1 MRKRTFADALRFV
14 FSPVD
19 NPFFAVMWRQQRRN
33 MGQFFLHL
41 GMILGFVWLAFTAA
55 GLLMERFNFSFQTRA
70 IALYEFTAWA
80 HFFAAGIYGVTAY
93 RRYQQFWRGDTLP
106 QLLLTGAPPIL
117 IVLAIPVYPLFIQ
130 AYIALLCLPFYAAA
144 KNLSGIPWSTVLL
157 DVSIIVLLA
166 SLPGSMGMF
175 LWWLLFQLS
184 IQIAPFPYLLAV
196 WSQLPLLLTLPVR
209 FFAWS
214 VPTWLLVVVGILLLS
229 VISFT
234 SWAWFLEPRF
244 YPSQVR
250 VLWWAHRAW
259 LLATVFICGL
269 MWAYWFPSDF
279 AAKVAFSLVLIRLL
293 FSVEFLSLAS
303 TRSDEA
309 PRTPTRWADAEVLVA
324 NGLMLSVCGLV
335 GWAEGLAISKIAPVL
350 AIGSLL
356 GILHYIAHSLSANWW
371 RKVMVAQRMPLTW
384 WLAFSVWLIAPL
396 ALLIPPISPLAGFH
410 GWLLPLTLM
419 PTSLQQQISTSWFH
433 GIRIS
438 LPHWSLMAIVQIAWA
453 GFLWALERMSKL
465 PQVQP
470 EEKRREWLTVNHPLW
485 GWLARLEE
493 QLCKRFANPLVTLQL
508 RQQSRDTV
516 LRATMTIGVI
526 ANLLVLSIWLLSRI
540 FPQQDFVAFT
550 EGLLIRLPSLAGLA
564 GAFSASV
571 VNLWHEQ
578 KSALWL
584 LGRKRVVESFVLA
597 PFTADQWKFGWWF
610 PRFWLCLKATMPY
623 ALCAWLGLALRPS
636 LGFALV
642 AILVTASLPVTALAL
657 ALAGLSISMM
667 RQWETILALFSMLP
681 ITVSV
686 WKTCFLATL
695 ISKGWHL
702 HALVWLLWFV
712 FSTILAVSCRV
723 IVSKRIGLLRTP
735 SGYEQWLKLTEE
747 KFRRARS

>member
-1 MRKRTFADALRFV
+1 MQKRTFADALRFI

-41 GMILGFVWLAFTAA
+41 GMILGFVWLAFTAV

-70 IALYEFTAWA
+70 IALYEITAWA
-80 HFFAAGIYGVTAY
+80 HFFAVGIYGVTAY
-93 RRYQQFWRGDTLP
+93 RRYQQFWRRDTLP
-106 QLLLTGAPPIL
+106 QLLLTGVPPIL
-117 IVLAIPVYPLFIQ
+117 IALAIPVYPLFIQ

-157 DVSIIVLLA
+157 DASIIALLA
-166 SLPGSMGMF
+166 SLPGSTGMS

-184 IQIAPFPYLLAV
+184 IWTAPFPYSFTV

-259 LLATVFICGL
+259 LLATVFVCGL

-350 AIGSLL
+350 AIGGLL
-356 GILHYIAHSLSANWW
+356 GILHYMAHSLSANWW

-396 ALLIPPISPLAGFH
+396 VLLIPPISPLASFH

-419 PTSLQQQISTSWFH
+419 PTSLQQQISTSWFHEISTSWFH

-453 GFLWALERMSKL
+453 GLLWTLERMSKL

-470 EEKRREWLTVNHPLW
+470 EEKRREWLTANHPLW

-493 QLCKRFANPLVTLQL
+493 QLCERFANPLVTLQL
-508 RQQSRDTV
+508 RQQSRDKV
-516 LRATMTIGVI
+516 LHATMTIGVI
-526 ANLLVLSIWLLSRI
+526 ANLSVLSIWLLSRI

-564 GAFSASV
+564 GAFSALV
-571 VNLWHEQ
+571 VNTSHEQ

-623 ALCAWLGLALRPS
+623 ALCAWLGIALRPS

-642 AILVTASLPVTALAL
+642 AILVTASLPVTALAW
-657 ALAGLSISMM
+657 ALAGLSVSMM
-667 RQWETILALFSMLP
+667 RQWETILAF
-681 ITVSV
+681 SV

>member
-1 MRKRTFADALRFV
+1 
-14 FSPVD
+14 
-19 NPFFAVMWRQQRRN
+19 
-33 MGQFFLHL
+33 
-41 GMILGFVWLAFTAA
+41 
-55 GLLMERFNFSFQTRA
+55 MERFNFSFQTRA
-70 IALYEFTAWA
+70 IALYEITAWA

-93 RRYQQFWRGDTLP
+93 RRYQQFWRRDTLP

-117 IVLAIPVYPLFIQ
+117 IVLAIPVYLMFIQ

-144 KNLSGIPWSTVLL
+144 RNLSGIPWSTVLL
-157 DVSIIVLLA
+157 DASIIALLA

-184 IQIAPFPYLLAV
+184 IRTAPFPYSLAV

-279 AAKVAFSLVLIRLL
+279 AAKIAFSPVLIRLL
-293 FSVEFLSLAS
+293 FSAEFSSLAS
-303 TRSDEA
+303 TRSDKA
-309 PRTPTRWADAEVLVA
+309 PRTPTRWADTEVLVA

-350 AIGSLL
+350 AIGGLL

-419 PTSLQQQISTSWFH
+419 PTSLQQQIPTSWFH

-438 LPHWSLMAIVQIAWA
+438 LPHWSLMAIVQIAWTEL
-453 GFLWALERMSKL
+453 LWALERMSKL

-470 EEKRREWLTVNHPLW
+470 EEKRREWLTVNHPFW

-493 QLCKRFANPLVTLQL
+493 QLW
-508 RQQSRDTV
+508 
-516 LRATMTIGVI
+516 RAV
-526 ANLLVLSIWLLSRI
+526 R
-540 FPQQDFVAFT
+540 
-550 EGLLIRLPSLAGLA
+550 
-564 GAFSASV
+564 
-571 VNLWHEQ
+571 
-578 KSALWL
+578 
-584 LGRKRVVESFVLA
+584 
-597 PFTADQWKFGWWF
+597 
-610 PRFWLCLKATMPY
+610 
-623 ALCAWLGLALRPS
+623 
-636 LGFALV
+636 
-642 AILVTASLPVTALAL
+642 
-657 ALAGLSISMM
+657 
-667 RQWETILALFSMLP
+667 
-681 ITVSV
+681 
-686 WKTCFLATL
+686 
-695 ISKGWHL
+695 
-702 HALVWLLWFV
+702 
-712 FSTILAVSCRV
+712 
-723 IVSKRIGLLRTP
+723 
-735 SGYEQWLKLTEE
+735 
-747 KFRRARS
+747 